1 MSGEEPAAEPAATAA
16 TAGALRAGVFVFD
29 LVSGRCLHAPPAW
42 ARLLGPGAS
51 ACESP
56 LSLEARAATI
66 CADDRERYLA
76 AMDRARREQE
86 AYTLTYR
93 LMRPGLA
100 PLELEETGEPWL
112 DPESGAL
119 RLICWVKK
127 GPASEQVVEDRGSD
141 VLRSPGV
148 PHSAVSELRAA
159 KDAAEAAERE
169 ALEASERFL
178 AAAGSLPDGLAIYD
192 ADARLVYHNA
202 RYPELSPP
210 AYRAVLRIGARF
222 EDMIRAAAAQGGMY
236 HPDMGAD
243 FVERR
248 LAGQRAPAE
257 DRTFRIA
264 DGRWVQVREAA
275 IPSGGRVLLT
285 RDITEAMAARAELE
299 EREQRLRTVADGV
312 PLPIVIARVSQPEIL
327 FANAY
332 AEEIFGLRVGPE
344 PEGPLSV
351 YLRPEDRRTLTE
363 RLTLEG
369 RVDGFEAQLRL
380 RDGGTMWAL
389 VSARPL
395 GIGGQLAMLTVV
407 TDISDRRAMEQAL
420 RESEQRFRAVV
431 DVQGE
436 FIIRQRPD
444 GMLTF
449 VNDAFCRFRGMTHE
463 QMLGGYNDLMAL
475 PPPAQEE
482 VLRQWASLSPE
493 RPTTTYDLALDEPDG
508 SMRWEQWTDTAIF
521 DAERRLVEYQ
531 SVGRDITEQK
541 LAERALR
548 ESEERL
554 RTIAEGVPLPVAI
567 ARTDV
572 PEILFANARAI
583 EAFGLGTGPQPEVI
597 ARTWVRPVDRS
608 VLLER
613 LEVSGR
619 VDNYDAELRRAD
631 GSTLWALVSARA
643 MRFDGKPAMFTA
655 IADISEQKAMEEA
668 LRASEARLAA
678 FMDHAPVGMYVK
690 DRERRYVIANPEMA
704 KVFGRP
710 VAEMLGRTA
719 ADSPA
724 THDIDFVERS
734 DKEVLETGRALVVE
748 EYTPDLDAYRWDM
761 VIRFPI
767 RGAQGQI
774 THIGGFDVDIAD
786 RKRAEQQLR
795 ESEQRFRVLAEV
807 HPVPLVIVGVEN
819 ATIIFASPACAAM
832 FDVPLSRLIGH
843 SILSFYNDPAD
854 RQVIMARVRR
864 EGGLKDY
871 EVMMR
876 RGDGTPFWS
885 AFTSRLITFEGK
897 EAVVAAYA
905 DLTEK
910 KRAEAELERQR
921 EALLQNEKMSALGSL
936 LTSVAHEL
944 NNPLS
949 VVVGQATILEELS
962 GGSPEAARAAKI
974 RAAADRC
981 ARIVKTFLAMARSK
995 APERRE
1001 VQVNEVIRA
1010 ALEIAAYG
1018 LNSTGAQI
1026 ELQLAPDLPQLW
1038 ADGDQLHQVFANL
1051 IINAKQAMESVAGPR
1066 RLTIRSW
1073 LERDAIMIEVA
1084 DTGPGIAPEMADR
1097 IFEPFFTTKA
1107 QGVGTGIGLSVSR
1120 RIVAAHG
1127 GEISVASPKEG
1138 GARFLLRL
1146 PPAKHPPAASAEEAP
1161 HPVAPAA
1168 SARVLVVDDE
1178 PEIGDVLAEILRLDG
1193 FLVDVAAGG
1202 RDAISHLAQAAYDLV
1217 ISDLRMPD
1225 LDGPALYRELERS
1238 WPHLTR
1244 RIVFVTGDTLS
1255 VDTSEFIA
1263 ASGAPVIE
1271 KPFDAQ
1277 RIRQFAAEQIARI
1290 RKAAPPPDGPA

>member
-1 MSGEEPAAEPAATAA
+1 
-16 TAGALRAGVFVFD
+16 
-29 LVSGRCLHAPPAW
+29 
-42 ARLLGPGAS
+42 
-51 ACESP
+51 
-56 LSLEARAATI
+56 
-66 CADDRERYLA
+66 
-76 AMDRARREQE
+76 
-86 AYTLTYR
+86 
-93 LMRPGLA
+93 
-100 PLELEETGEPWL
+100 
-112 DPESGAL
+112 
-119 RLICWVKK
+119 
-127 GPASEQVVEDRGSD
+127 
-141 VLRSPGV
+141 
-148 PHSAVSELRAA
+148 
-159 KDAAEAAERE
+159 
-169 ALEASERFL
+169 
-178 AAAGSLPDGLAIYD
+178 
-192 ADARLVYHNA
+192 
-202 RYPELSPP
+202 
-210 AYRAVLRIGARF
+210 
-222 EDMIRAAAAQGGMY
+222 
-236 HPDMGAD
+236 
-243 FVERR
+243 
-248 LAGQRAPAE
+248 
-257 DRTFRIA
+257 
-264 DGRWVQVREAA
+264 
-275 IPSGGRVLLT
+275 
-285 RDITEAMAARAELE
+285 
-299 EREQRLRTVADGV
+299 
-312 PLPIVIARVSQPEIL
+312 
-327 FANAY
+327 
-332 AEEIFGLRVGPE
+332 
-344 PEGPLSV
+344 
-351 YLRPEDRRTLTE
+351 
-363 RLTLEG
+363 
-369 RVDGFEAQLRL
+369 
-380 RDGGTMWAL
+380 
-389 VSARPL
+389 
-395 GIGGQLAMLTVV
+395 MLTVV
-407 TDISDRRAMEQAL
+407 TDISDRKAMEQAL

-449 VNDAFCRFRGMTHE
+449 VNDAFCRFRGMTRE
-463 QMLGGYNDLMAL
+463 QMLGGYNDLAAL
-475 PPPAQEE
+475 PAPAQDE
-482 VLRQWASLSPE
+482 VLRQWARLSPE
-493 RPTTTYDLALDEPDG
+493 RPSASYDIALEEADG
-508 SMRWEQWTDTAIF
+508 SVRWEQWSDTAIF
-521 DAERRLVEYQ
+521 DAGRRLVEYQ
-531 SVGRDITEQK
+531 SVGRDVTEQK
-541 LAERALR
+541 VAGAALR

-554 RTIAEGVPLPVAI
+554 RTIAEGVPLPVTI

-583 EAFGLGTGPQPEVI
+583 EAFGLTIGPQPEVI
-597 ARTWVRPVDRS
+597 ARTWVRAIDRV

-613 LEVSGR
+613 LAISGR
-619 VDNYDAELRRAD
+619 VDNYEVELRRVD

-643 MRFDGKPAMFTA
+643 MSFDGKPAMFTA

-690 DRERRYVIANPEMA
+690 DREGRYVVANPEMA

-724 THDIDFVERS
+724 THDMGVITRS
-734 DKEVLETGRALVVE
+734 DAEVLETGRGLVVE

-767 RGAQGQI
+767 RDAHGQI
-774 THIGGFDVDIAD
+774 THIGGFDVDIAE

-832 FDVPLSRLIGH
+832 FDVPLSRLIGQ
-843 SILSFYNDPAD
+843 SILSFYHDPAD
-854 RQVIMARVRR
+854 RQVIMARVLR

-876 RGDGTPFWS
+876 RGDGTPFWT
-885 AFTSRLITFEGK
+885 AFTSKLITFEGK
-897 EAVVAAYA
+897 EAVVAAYT

-921 EALLQNEKMSALGSL
+921 EALLHNEKMSALGSL

-949 VVVGQATILEELS
+949 VVVGQATMLEELS
-962 GGSPEAARAAKI
+962 GGSAEAVRAAKI

-1026 ELQLAPDLPQLW
+1026 ELQLAPDLPPLW
-1038 ADGDQLHQVFANL
+1038 ADADQLHQVFTNL
-1051 IINAKQAMESVAGPR
+1051 IINAKQAMQSAPGSR
-1066 RLTIRSW
+1066 RLTIRTRADA
-1073 LERDAIMIEVA
+1073 ERDAVMIEVE
-1084 DTGPGIAPEMADR
+1084 DTGPGIAPELGER
-1097 IFEPFFTTKA
+1097 IFEPFFTTKP
-1107 QGVGTGIGLSVSR
+1107 QGVGTGIGLSVSK

-1127 GEISVASPKEG
+1127 GEIGVSAAPAG
-1138 GARFLLRL
+1138 GACFRIRL
-1146 PPAKHPPAASAEEAP
+1146 PRAQQPPAAGAEDAP
-1161 HPVAPAA
+1161 HLAAPAA
-1168 SARVLVVDDE
+1168 NARVLVVDDE
-1178 PEIGDVLAEILRLDG
+1178 PEIGEVLAEILRLDG
-1193 FLVDVAAGG
+1193 FLVDVATGG
-1202 RDAISHLAQAAYDLV
+1202 RRAIERLGQIAYDLV

-1225 LDGPALYRELERS
+1225 LDGPALYRELERN

-1244 RIVFVTGDTLS
+1244 RILFVTGDTLS

-1277 RIRQFAAEQIARI
+1277 RIRQLAAEQVALI
-1290 RKAAPPPDGPA
+1290 RRPAKPADRPA